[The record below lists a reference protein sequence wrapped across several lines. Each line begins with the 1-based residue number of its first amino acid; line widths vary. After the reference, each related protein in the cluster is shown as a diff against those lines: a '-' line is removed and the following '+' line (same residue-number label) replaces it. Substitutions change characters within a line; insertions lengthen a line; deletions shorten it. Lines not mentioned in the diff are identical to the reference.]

1 MSLSVLGAG
10 AFGTALAI
18 ALSRDGTRITL
29 WSRDAC
35 DAARM
40 QETRLSGA
48 HLPGHHLPAGLKV
61 TTDGAAFDA
70 PVCLVAVPAQNLA
83 SFLRDHGFA
92 SGGVLIACCK
102 GIDRATGLGPVAT
115 ILAARPSHAAAI
127 MTGPGFAVDIAN
139 GLPTAIVLATER
151 AKESRKLQA
160 LLTRPALRLYR
171 STDVRGAEL
180 GGALKNVVAL
190 AAGIAVGAGL
200 GDSARASVIAR
211 GFGELARYAAMQGA
225 KRKTLH
231 GLSGLGDLVL
241 TCTSEKSRNFSAGVA
256 LGQGQDI
263 NRKTTV
269 EGLATA
275 QAVAESAAA
284 AGLDLP
290 VMQATADVIE
300 GRLDISRAVEALLS
314 RPVGKE

>member
-1 MSLSVLGAG
+1 MTVSVLGAG

-29 WSRDAC
+29 WSRDAD

-40 QETRLSGA
+40 QDSRRSGGR
-48 HLPGHHLPAGLKV
+48 LPGHHLPDSLTITADG
-61 TTDGAAFDA
+61 TAFGAAT
-70 PVCLVAVPAQNLA
+70 CLVAVPAQNLA
-83 SFLRDHGFA
+83 SFLRDHDFRND
-92 SGGVLIACCK
+92 GVLIACCK
-102 GIDRATGLGPVAT
+102 GVDRATGLGPVAT
-115 ILAARPSHAAAI
+115 IRSARPSHTAAI
-127 MTGPGFAVDIAN
+127 MTGPGFAIDIAH

-151 AKESRKLQA
+151 AKDSRKLQS

-200 GDSARASVIAR
+200 GDSARASVVAR
-211 GFGELARYAAMQGA
+211 GFGELARYAALQGA

-231 GLSGLGDLVL
+231 GLAGLGDLVL

-256 LGQGQDI
+256 LGQGRDI
-263 NRKTTV
+263 DRETTI

-275 QAVAESAAA
+275 PVVAESAAA
-284 AGLDLP
+284 AGMGLP
-290 VMQATADVIE
+290 LMQATADVIE
-300 GRLDISRAVEALLS
+300 GRLDISRAVQALLS